1 MCGFTKAI
9 PVTLEGSAKD
19 SGGWLSLET
28 AQVYHDH
35 FIKANLEG
43 GVVLDFLRTEGGA
56 SGLQMCMEMSKES
69 ALALAQAIMDT
80 VAQIPE
86 EEGADAHAHAQ
97 GHAEAART

>member
-9 PVTLEGSAKD
+9 PVTLKGSAKD

-43 GVVLDFLRTEGGA
+43 GVVLDFLRTEGDTF
-56 SGLQMCMEMSKES
+56 GLQMCMELSKES

-80 VAQIPE
+80 IAQIPD
-86 EEGADAHAHAQ
+86 EEGAGAHARQ
-97 GHAEAART
+97 RAEAAKA

>member
-43 GVVLDFLRTEGGA
+43 GVVLDFLRTEGGDA
-56 SGLQMCMEMSKES
+56 LQMCMELSKES

-80 VAQIPE
+80 IAQMPE
-86 EEGADAHAHAQ
+86 EKGSDAHAHA
-97 GHAEAART
+97 HAAATA